1 MLQFQVLETRSTQ
14 IRETVMPRLRWKI
27 SLFVF
32 SAIVL
37 LALGYVYR
45 PVVPSAHSLLH
56 DGQMSLRNGDLAKVD
71 PFLEQLV
78 AAGYTEHAALLRGES
93 LYRRQKFGQA
103 ESELAKV
110 NGTSEL
116 YPQAAAFF
124 AYCRLEAGDAIT
136 AQKLLHGV
144 LEDHPNDVEAHR
156 GLAQVYFTLGA
167 NTRVVDELELVAK
180 LDPSDT
186 RPWMYKGGFYADV
199 GLLVESVDAYEQA
212 LSRAVKPEQIG
223 RARLGLA
230 EALLKFGQHDRAM
243 EVLAGLPMSF
253 QKDSSAI
260 VFKAD
265 ALLRLGELKTAKE
278 LIASVVA
285 DLSPSSAALTI
296 AGRIEFEAGDYERA
310 LKLFERA
317 TVVDAAYHEAHYHM
331 AQTLNRMGNTAA
343 GAAQQKRADAIKA
356 DLQLMSQLMDGA
368 GMRPWDSTVRDK
380 IADVSR
386 RLGKEDIA
394 IKWTKAA
401 KMCPPPPKR

>member
-1 MLQFQVLETRSTQ
+1 MS
-14 IRETVMPRLRWKI
+14 RLRWKI
-27 SLFVF
+27 SLIIF
-32 SAIVL
+32 STILL
-37 LALGYVYR
+37 LASGYVYLQVA
-45 PVVPSAHSLLH
+45 PPANSLLH
-56 DGQMSLRNGDLAKVD
+56 DGQMSLRDGDLAKA
-71 PFLEQLV
+71 EQFVEKLV
-78 AAGYTEHAALLRGES
+78 SGGHMEHAALLQGES
-93 LYRRQKFGQA
+93 LYRRRKFAQA

-110 NGTSEL
+110 NGTSAL
-116 YPQAAAFF
+116 YPQAAVLF
-124 AYCRLEAGDAIT
+124 AYCRLEAGDATT
-136 AQKLLHGV
+136 AQELLHGV
-144 LEDHPNDVEAHR
+144 LEDHPDDVEAHR

-212 LSRAVKPEQIG
+212 LSRSVKPEQIG

-230 EALLKFGQHDRAM
+230 EALLKFGQHARAM
-243 EVLAGLPMSF
+243 EVLAGLPSTF
-253 QKDSSAI
+253 QNDSNAI
-260 VFKAD
+260 AFKAD

-285 DLSPSSAALTI
+285 GLSPGSAALTI

-317 TVVDAAYHEAHYHM
+317 TVVDPAYHEAHYHL
-331 AQTLNRMGNTAA
+331 AQTLNRMGKTAA
-343 GAAQQKRADAIKA
+343 GAAQQKRADEIKA

-368 GMRPWDSTVRDK
+368 GMRPWDATVREK
-380 IADVSR
+380 IAVVSR

-401 KMCPPPPKR
+401 KMCPPPPMR